1 MSYAAP
7 NNLQL
12 RARAELERRTRVQTD
27 APRVSVWHADRG
39 AYCNRETGRAYTP
52 HHADEAAFVAS
63 DGPRRY
69 LCKGG
74 EGSGKSVAGVIK
86 TLERLRRGMHGIMGS
101 PDFEHFKRSL
111 WPEFRRWCPPEAL
124 VPAHRRRLSAEWE
137 PARPF
142 TLTFLPPGG
151 GTASL
156 LCGGFDEPMAW
167 EGPNAHFAHFDEA
180 RRHKTPG
187 MLKVLDGRVRLK
199 GPQGEPPQLWLTTT
213 PRKHWLYE
221 YFGPWERA
229 DMPDPFADFKAG
241 AAVLTLRTADNE
253 AAGNLAAGYTTVRG
267 QSLSASEAR
276 VLLEAGWEDVDDVD
290 RFLPSLTLWDNCRAD
305 LPPLTRRTPLLL
317 GADAGISSDTFALVA
332 VSRHP
337 ANHEHVAVRWA
348 RVYVPTGGAALDFD
362 AIQADILAFLSAH
375 NVVELVYDPLH
386 IHQMMTNIRQRG
398 LCKVSPFH
406 QGLDRLIADYSLRQ
420 MTVHQRIAWPRDLVG
435 AGDLLVLRQHLDN
448 ADAKKD
454 ASERLRIVK
463 RADSLKIDAAVTLS
477 MAAHRCLKYPL

>member
-1 MSYAAP
+1 MKYVRIKYITFQRYGQYYDITVPFASHYSA
-7 NNLQL
+7 NGL
-12 RARAELERRTRVQTD
+12 V
-27 APRVSVWHADRG
+27 
-39 AYCNRETGRAYTP
+39 
-52 HHADEAAFVAS
+52 HHN
-63 DGPRRY
+63 
-69 LCKGG
+69 
-74 EGSGKSVAGVIK
+74 
-86 TLERLRRGMHGIMGS
+86 S

-124 VPAHRRRLSAEWE
+124 IPAHRRRLAPGWE

-142 TLTFLPPGG
+142 TLTFTVPTG

-187 MLKVLDGRVRLK
+187 MLKVLDGRVRLD
-199 GPQGEPPQLWLTTT
+199 GPRGEPPQFWLTTT

-276 VLLEAGWEDVDDVD
+276 VLLEAGWEDADDVEH
-290 RFLPSLTLWDNCRAD
+290 FLPSITLWDACRED
-305 LPPLTRRTPLLL
+305 LPPLSRRTPLVV
-317 GADAGISSDTFALVA
+317 GVDAGISSDTFAIVA

-337 ANHEHVAVRWA
+337 ARNEHIAVRWV
-348 RVYVPTGGAALDFD
+348 RVYVPKPDRPLDFEC
-362 AIQADILAFLSAH
+362 IQADLIALLLQH
-375 NVVELVYDPLH
+375 NIVELTYDPLH
-386 IHQMMTNIRQRG
+386 LHQMMTNIKQRG
-398 LCKVSPFH
+398 ICAVRPFH
-406 QGLDRLIADYSLRQ
+406 QGVDRLIADYSLQQIIIHRRLA
-420 MTVHQRIAWPRDLVG
+420 H
-435 AGDLLVLRQHLDN
+435 AGDATLRQHLEN

-454 ASERLRIVK
+454 AAGERLRLVK
-463 RADSLKIDAAVTLS
+463 RADSLKIDAAVTLA